1 MSHEWVL
8 VSGEILQEGPRV
20 FDNYFGKSFLKK
32 TCAHDLDKHIAVR
45 ISTDQWEHVVAKSSR
60 FLVVGAVYQNGI
72 LDTTGSKSGVA
83 AACDAR
89 TGDGDESKAVVFEL
103 VSGGFSGWTQAMR
116 RLTQLGHPFEHKAAI
131 DIDQICCE
139 TFCKSHGIE
148 RLIGP
153 SNFTWGR
160 DQLPP
165 SVMIQGDV
173 SEHGWLHLL
182 SNVLFDV
189 GIMSPPCPA
198 WSFATSL
205 PGLLREDGRLSLHAW
220 GVMSLIAPRVVVME
234 MVAGMKDH
242 PHWPLVRQFIQW
254 AGFSIRYSRSMNL
267 AEVTPQQRNRLILIA
282 TRDHA
287 DVQPHICVPW
297 PVTQRQTM
305 ESYMNIMELDEPWL
319 TQTKVDPYVLQTY
332 LDPAMLPKSL
342 DQRGR
347 QLKRARKDVEE
358 YRIKHPHSVFGCIMS
373 NYSYGHLLPLTALQ
387 HSGLY
392 GTLLALPSG
401 LRFLSVPEILIS
413 LTALMPCWLPDDH
426 RAIVKMLGNAVA
438 TPHALVG
445 LTNALAFIYE
455 LSGVEIQEL
464 QIEALSKRMTSQNL
478 KWSSKWGGFSF
489 EIDEDICAPTM
500 LMHVQQQVV
509 IRSPV
514 DLATFFAERDVN
526 VLAALRA
533 LLGIAMPNEIFFLPG
548 GDLEARIRLLPQ
560 LHVDNH
566 EIQLFTGVPT
576 SLNIPSNAF
585 STAEANSPCI
595 IVLTKAGP
603 HVVRRDHG
611 MTIQD
616 VTLIV
621 DHNFGI
627 RCTHLVGVF
636 GEKHPPLM
644 ICPDA
649 VIAMDYES
657 FPDDLEIFDF
667 IDVQVDDQGL
677 SFVSDWT
684 VLKDFSTF
692 LQRTTLSDIMQA
704 LGWML
709 VVDAQSAVNDDIKRF
724 MVVRRPSTL
733 AISLD
738 DLVYCLAIHLF
749 LTKIRL
755 WTVVGEAPRVRC
767 KVKLWHVWIWD
778 ALIDPAMSLSLFEN
792 EWNKISELFKF
803 QKPWRFIA
811 NGRQLNPEWPLSGF
825 VNSDEMGNSE
835 ITIFMILGL
844 RGGGGLVKLLSSED
858 VEVAGNFRDLAHLES
873 SNYEAAMTVALTQVM
888 EFCSERTYH
897 DITEFLE
904 LFGAMTEGLYSING
918 PFQLLKRFLD
928 FMKRTGIEKA
938 IAKCGWIIACHFEK
952 VLHPEIAQII
962 FVQKPRGP
970 TTSLAFIRCLLRSAL
985 VFLGMPKPVQCVDA
999 VLTKVKMW
1007 NATIY
1012 HGLLPRMFPMQDLL
1026 DLWDQASTVVGD
1038 HFEVRMVSHVGVV
1051 NPDFALKNYS
1061 RCGSDDKTKAVI
1073 TFVGTLRGG
1082 GPSPKDP
1089 ANVQA
1094 LNVQQKNAL
1103 AGFLLAQGADLK
1115 ECVSFI
1121 ESIIRNAG
1129 ANAVA
1134 SVLNQKAAA
1143 KKWDGLMELSSALH
1157 IPLPQLGEKMKLA
1170 KKKMQKKFQSHSK
1183 ALPAH
1188 IPVESLV
1195 VQSGFLRNAD
1205 ESECQQIYKIAP
1217 NVSGAVLMRFQDA
1230 KPWLERQAILSQ
1242 DELAVIVIGPCGHG
1256 DSLDCCP
1263 IQVPVNVSGE
1273 PCILKACLHQV
1284 GARHVTFVNDD
1295 DSSIPGNE
1303 TVVVCLTAVKDEM
1316 QKECWESVIQAPV
1329 RQMLKLLGDEVAD
1342 IPFIAPPW
1350 GRSFQRNSKK
1360 IAPELAHTVQFHAR
1374 INQSDLR
1381 AYLRSSGNGGVYT
1394 CPKTEDKKISSD
1406 YLVVWLKV
1414 SDVDMAVHLSQCEN
1428 HFGLVRSFKG
1438 DSQAKGIRFVKADFP
1453 AAFAKLRPHD
1463 KMPNMISINHFFRV
1477 EPVPTGSTAEH
1488 IQSWIDLHGWKA
1500 KPVRPLGA
1508 NTWLCGA
1515 ERKFEGQF
1523 PQWNNK
1529 PVLVKWVQNRS
1540 DQEPV
1545 ILAGN
1550 VQRLLSQASGEIVAA
1565 IPTDQNSQEPDPW
1578 GNWIKNHGGTGLAQ
1592 PGVAFKTPLITS
1604 PTVQPPRRV
1613 EAPIEDKFQRQDE
1626 LIQQVRLDSQ
1636 KEIADIKD
1644 NVLRLEKAL
1653 EAQKIVVETNM
1664 ETTASEFDKLRVET
1678 GHQFQS
1684 MADLFKDSLTQA
1696 ISNHDGTMA
1705 AQFAELKQMIA
1716 AGSSRGSP
1724 ATKKQK
1730 QNSANGDGD
1739 L

>member
-1 MSHEWVL
+1 MSNEWIL
-8 VSGEILQEGPRV
+8 LSGEILQDGPRV
-20 FDNYFGKSFLKK
+20 FDNFCGKPFQKRK
-32 TCAHDLDKHIAVR
+32 CAHDLDKNIKIKV
-45 ISTDQWEHVVAKSSR
+45 SSDQWEHVVAKSSR
-60 FLVVGAVYQNGI
+60 FLVVGAIYQNGI

-83 AACDAR
+83 ASHEAR
-89 TGDGDESKAVVFEL
+89 TGDGDDSKAVVFEL
-103 VSGGFSGWTQAMR
+103 FSGGFSGWTQAMR
-116 RLTQLGHPFEHKAAI
+116 RLTELGHPFEHKAAI
-131 DIDQICCE
+131 DIDQVCCE
-139 TFCKSHGIE
+139 TFCRSHGIE

-153 SNFTWGR
+153 SDFTWGR

-165 SVMIQGDV
+165 SLMIHGDV
-173 SEHGWLHLL
+173 SEHKWLHLL

-198 WSFATSL
+198 WSFATTL

-254 AGFSIRYSRSMNL
+254 AGYSIRYSRTMNL
-267 AEVTPQQRNRLILIA
+267 AEMTPQQRSRLILIA

-287 DVQPHICVPW
+287 EVQPHICVPW

-305 ESYMNIMELDEPWL
+305 ESYLNIMELDEPWL
-319 TQTKVDPYVLQTY
+319 SHAKVDPYVLQTY
-332 LDPAMLPKSL
+332 LDPAMLPKSV

-347 QLKRARKDVEE
+347 QLKRTRKDVEE

-373 NYSYGHLLPLTALQ
+373 NYSFGHLLPSTALQ

-413 LTALMPCWLPDDH
+413 LTALMPCWLPSDH
-426 RAIVKMLGNAVA
+426 RDMVRMLGNAVA
-438 TPHALVG
+438 IPHALVG
-445 LTNALAFIYE
+445 LTNALAFIFE

-464 QIEALSKRMTSQNL
+464 QIEAMSKRMTSQNL
-478 KWSSKWGGFSF
+478 KWSRKWGGFSF
-489 EIDEDICAPTM
+489 EIDEDVCAPT
-500 LMHVQQQVV
+500 LMMHSHQKIT

-514 DLATFFAERDVN
+514 DLVTFFAEKDVN
-526 VLAALRA
+526 VMGALRA
-533 LLGIAMPNEIFFLPG
+533 LLGISLPNEIFFLPG
-548 GDLEARIRLLPQ
+548 GDLDARISLFAQ
-560 LHVDNH
+560 LHVGSHD
-566 EIQLFTGVPT
+566 IQLFAGVPS
-576 SLNIPSNAF
+576 SLNIPSKAF
-585 STAEANSPCI
+585 SIAEANSSCI
-595 IVLTKAGP
+595 IVLTKTGP

-616 VTLIV
+616 VTVIV
-621 DHNFGI
+621 DHNLGI
-627 RCTHLVGVF
+627 RCTHLVGIF
-636 GEKHPPLM
+636 GERHPPLM

-657 FPDDLEIFDF
+657 SPDDLEIFDF
-667 IDVQVDDQGL
+667 VEVRMDEQEL
-677 SFVSDWT
+677 AFVSDWT
-684 VLKDFSTF
+684 VLKDFVTF
-692 LQRTTLSDIMQA
+692 LQKTTLIDIIQ
-704 LGWML
+704 GWMM
-709 VVDAQSAVNDDIKRF
+709 VADAQTVVNDDIRKF
-724 MVVRRPSTL
+724 MVVRRPSSL
-733 AISLD
+733 AVQFD
-738 DLVYCLAIHLF
+738 DLVYCCAIHLF

-755 WTVVGEAPRVRC
+755 KTVVGETPRVRC
-767 KVKLWHVWIWD
+767 RMKLWHVWIWD
-778 ALIDPAMSLSLFEN
+778 ALIDPSMTLAFFEN
-792 EWNKISELFKF
+792 EWNRISELFKF
-803 QKPWRFIA
+803 QKPWRFVA
-811 NGRQLNPEWPLSGF
+811 NGRQLNPEWPLAGF

-835 ITIFMILGL
+835 ITIFMMLGL
-844 RGGGGLVKLLSSED
+844 RGGGAPVTLLTSED
-858 VEVAGNFRDLAHLES
+858 VEVSGNFRDLAHMES
-873 SNYEAAMTVALTQVM
+873 NNYEAAMTVALRGVM
-888 EFCSERTYH
+888 DFCDDRTYH
-897 DITEFLE
+897 DITEYLE
-904 LFGAMTEGLYSING
+904 LFGAVTEGLYSING
-918 PFQLLKRFLD
+918 PFQLLKKFLD

-938 IAKCGWIIACHFEK
+938 VAKCGWIIACHFEK
-952 VLHPEIAQII
+952 VFHPEIAQII
-962 FVQKPRGP
+962 FVQKPKGP
-970 TTSLAFIRCLLRSAL
+970 TTSLNFVKCLLRSAM
-985 VFLGMPKPVQCVDA
+985 VFLGMPKPIQGHDA

-1012 HGLLPRMFPMQDLL
+1012 NGLLPRMFPMQDLL
-1026 DLWDQASTVVGD
+1026 DLWDQASTVIGD

-1051 NPDFALKNYS
+1051 NPDFALKHYS
-1061 RCGSDDKTKAVI
+1061 RCGADDRSTAVI
-1073 TFVGTLRGG
+1073 TFVGALRGG
-1082 GPSPKDP
+1082 GPSKEP
-1089 ANVQA
+1089 ANAQE

-1103 AGFLLAQGADLK
+1103 AGFLMAQGVDLK
-1115 ECVSFI
+1115 ECLTFI
-1121 ESIIRNAG
+1121 EAMVRNAG

-1143 KKWDGLMELSSALH
+1143 KKWDGLVQLSNALH
-1157 IPLPQLGEKMKLA
+1157 IPLPQLGEKMKIA
-1170 KKKMQKKFQSHSK
+1170 KKKLQRKFQSHSK

-1195 VQSGFLRNAD
+1195 LQHGFLRNAD
-1205 ESECQQIYKIAP
+1205 ESDCQQIYKIAP
-1217 NVSGAVLMRFQDA
+1217 NVSGAVLMRFEDA

-1242 DELAVIVIGPCGHG
+1242 DELALIVIGTCGHG
-1256 DSLDCCP
+1256 DAMDCCP
-1263 IQVPVNVSGE
+1263 IQLPVNVSGE

-1284 GARHVTFVNDD
+1284 GAKHVTFVNDD
-1295 DSSIPGNE
+1295 DCEIPGNE

-1316 QKECWESVIQAPV
+1316 QKDCWDGVIQAPV
-1329 RQMLKLLGDEVAD
+1329 RQMVKLLGEDIAE
-1342 IPFIAPPW
+1342 IPFVSPPW

-1360 IAPELAHTVQFHAR
+1360 VAPELAQTVQFHAR
-1374 INQSDLR
+1374 IKLTDLR
-1381 AYLRSSGNGGVYT
+1381 AYLRASGNGGVYT

-1463 KMPNMISINHFFRV
+1463 KVPNMIAINHFFRV
-1477 EPVPTGSTAEH
+1477 EPIPTGSTAEQ
-1488 IQSWIDLHGWKA
+1488 IQSWIDIHGWRA
-1500 KPVRPLGA
+1500 KPVRPLGS
-1508 NTWLCGA
+1508 NIWLCGA
-1515 ERKFEGQF
+1515 EQKFDGQF

-1529 PVLVKWVQNRS
+1529 PVLVKWVQNRNES
-1540 DQEPV
+1540 EPV

-1550 VQRLLSQASGEIVAA
+1550 VQKMLSHASGAA
-1565 IPTDQNSQEPDPW
+1565 IAAVSADQTAQESDPW

-1592 PGVAFKTPLITS
+1592 PALVSKTLQTLGPI
-1604 PTVQPPRRV
+1604 VQPPRKV

-1636 KEIADIKD
+1636 KEIAEIKG

-1653 EAQKIVVETNM
+1653 EAQKITVESNM
-1664 ETTASEFDKLRVET
+1664 ETTAMEFDKLRMET
-1678 GHQFQS
+1678 GQQFQS
-1684 MADLFKDSLTQA
+1684 MAELFKDSLTQA
-1696 ISNHDGTMA
+1696 ISAHDGTMA

-1724 ATKKQK
+1724 ATKKHK
-1730 QNSANGDGD
+1730 QTSANGDND